1 MKGYA
6 LLLATGLS
14 LAYGYAAQAAIAAD
28 QARVFGGTRPP
39 AAAAARSA
47 PVYYGGTLDPITVV
61 APTGSNP
68 HAGRCV

>member
-14 LAYGYAAQAAIAAD
+14 LGYGYAAQAAMAAD
-28 QARVFGGTRPP
+28 QARVFGGTRAP
-39 AAAAARSA
+39 AARSA

-61 APTGSNP
+61 A
-68 HAGRCV
+68 HAGSTPHPDRCI